1 VVYYGDEF
9 GKQNDHNFYKEQIQ
23 LTGKDDTRFL
33 VRGRIDWEQLEKELA
48 QPESLSYQVYHLL
61 SRMLKIRSQYPLFGR
76 GDIQWMNT
84 QKKQLLMY
92 QRSLENEKILVV
104 QNLSNQS
111 VVLEQSSAQWS
122 ILTGHNYEFNNQLS
136 LNAYGFVWAILK

>member
-1 VVYYGDEF
+1 
-9 GKQNDHNFYKEQIQ
+9 
-23 LTGKDDTRFL
+23 L

-48 QPESLSYQVYHLL
+48 QPESLSYQVYHRL

-76 GDIQWMNT
+76 GDIQWIDT
-84 QKKQLLMY
+84 QNKQMLMY
-92 QRSLENEKILVV
+92 QRSMENEKILVV